1 MVTLLDLGS
10 DALQTNAPRQMLT
23 VKCSAKN
30 VPRNKMLPHKMLS
43 PKKCSLKKNALQSNP
58 LINLTYLNLT

>member
-43 PKKCSLKKNALQSNP
+43 PKKCSLKKKCSPVQPSN
-58 LINLTYLNLT
+58 